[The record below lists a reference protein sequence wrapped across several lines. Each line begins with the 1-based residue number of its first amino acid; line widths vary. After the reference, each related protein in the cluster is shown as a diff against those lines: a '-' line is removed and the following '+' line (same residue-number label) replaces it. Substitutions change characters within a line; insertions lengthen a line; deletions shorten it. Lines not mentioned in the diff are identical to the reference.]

1 MKNPRTFI
9 DKYTS
14 YFHDGIVHDIKHLK
28 KNITISIESAQL
40 LPEWNLDNIV
50 LSNRDTISGNL
61 HLEEVKIIFV
71 NRKIHNNKLIKTY
84 DDGSIY
90 HFGIQ
95 NNKMILQVSWE
106 NYPPKQREETDV
118 FTIEIEAEKITWEN
132 IPTLFDASW
141 KES

>member
-1 MKNPRTFI
+1 MTNPRTFI

-28 KNITISIESAQL
+28 KNIIISIESAQL

-61 HLEEVKIIFV
+61 HLEKVKIIFV

-95 NNKMILQVSWE
+95 NNKMILKVSWE